1 MSRSLLDKVIRL
13 CESRGFSIES
23 SVEAMLGTAGGGHI
37 YEFGPLG
44 TELIRNLRNAWWH
57 HVVLSKSN
65 VYGFEANWGKL
76 SHLSSL
82 SALQLNNGKDHVNK
96 ISEPISKT
104 TSDRCSISEEGTWTS
119 EDINKLIQLVSFIPG
134 IKEPFGFASNK
145 KYINWKPRSENYLL
159 RSCEKEVMSLQFFC
173 LENRVNDWLNYWKRQ
188 RLVWWRKF
196 ANIRSNY
203 SLSEDHSNLE
213 PGVNSRTFIQYAFP
227 WGKEEVDCLTVR
239 SDLCNQM
246 TIQQHGKLPFDK
258 ESTPHVIQITS
269 DLNAGFLSFL
279 MDAYLEK
286 DRSDDSGNV
295 AMRAVL
301 HLHPQLAPVKI
312 AIFPQR
318 QQRELSD
325 VARQTSAELQE
336 AGINTQ
342 CLLRMDTNADESYA
356 YQDEIGTPYCV
367 TILDTTLNN
376 GIVAFRSRNTTLQEF
391 MHVSDVLCTVK
402 KHLGIDTTM

>member
-96 ISEPISKT
+96 ISEPTSKT

-119 EDINKLIQLVSFIPG
+119 EDINKLIQLVSFVPG

-159 RSCEKEVMSLQFFC
+159 R
-173 LENRVNDWLNYWKRQ
+173 
-188 RLVWWRKF
+188 
-196 ANIRSNY
+196 
-203 SLSEDHSNLE
+203 
-213 PGVNSRTFIQYAFP
+213 
-227 WGKEEVDCLTVR
+227 
-239 SDLCNQM
+239 
-246 TIQQHGKLPFDK
+246 
-258 ESTPHVIQITS
+258 
-269 DLNAGFLSFL
+269 
-279 MDAYLEK
+279 
-286 DRSDDSGNV
+286 
-295 AMRAVL
+295 
-301 HLHPQLAPVKI
+301 
-312 AIFPQR
+312 
-318 QQRELSD
+318 
-325 VARQTSAELQE
+325 
-336 AGINTQ
+336 
-342 CLLRMDTNADESYA
+342 
-356 YQDEIGTPYCV
+356 
-367 TILDTTLNN
+367 
-376 GIVAFRSRNTTLQEF
+376 
-391 MHVSDVLCTVK
+391 
-402 KHLGIDTTM
+402 